1 MPNVGLRRAILPMLG
16 LRWAILPRG
25 LRRAIEHC
33 AVLDTSGTL
42 VVTRCWH

>member
-1 MPNVGLRRAILPMLG
+1 MLGLRRAILPMV
-16 LRWAILPRG
+16 G

-42 VVTRCWH
+42 VLTRCWH